1 MSKVIVPAG
10 AFKARC
16 LQLIDEV
23 ARGGEPLLITKRGRA
38 VARVVAVPPERPLFG
53 ALRGSVAAQGD
64 LVAPVDEAWS
74 ADR

>member
-1 MSKVIVPAG
+1 MDDVVVPAG
-10 AFKARC
+10 EFKARC

-38 VARVVAVPPERPLFG
+38 VARLVAVPPARPLFG

-64 LVAPVDEAWS
+64 LVSPVEADWS